1 MENQDKRRIASRYP
15 TEAAVACRP
24 FYSNGTT
31 ITADAVMRN
40 FSKSGSYIE
49 SAHAFKIGT
58 IIQLRM
64 VQYPSLLKSL
74 DWDDRPRS
82 SCLAA
87 IKWRRQL
94 ADDNDGPYGFGLK
107 YLD

>member
-1 MENQDKRRIASRYP
+1 MENHDNQRIASRHP

-24 FYSNGTT
+24 FHSSGATT
-31 ITADAVMRN
+31 TADAVMRN

-49 SAHAFKIGT
+49 SAHAFGVGSV
-58 IIQLRM
+58 IQVRM
-64 VQYPSLLKSL
+64 VQYPSPIETR
-74 DWDDRPRS
+74 DWDDRPRPKG
-82 SCLAA
+82 LAA

-94 ADDNDGPYGFGLK
+94 ADEDDGFYGFGLK